1 MKDEFDCGS
10 LAMLIVEGME
20 NKDVAK
26 LKEKVSN
33 VDGVSDV
40 IWIDDALDIS
50 VPKEIL
56 PSLVR
61 DMLFQMTQ
69 H

>member
-1 MKDEFDCGS
+1 
-10 LAMLIVEGME
+10 ME

-56 PSLVR
+56 PFFSKRYAFFRWLNI
-61 DMLFQMTQ
+61 DDC
-69 H
+69 